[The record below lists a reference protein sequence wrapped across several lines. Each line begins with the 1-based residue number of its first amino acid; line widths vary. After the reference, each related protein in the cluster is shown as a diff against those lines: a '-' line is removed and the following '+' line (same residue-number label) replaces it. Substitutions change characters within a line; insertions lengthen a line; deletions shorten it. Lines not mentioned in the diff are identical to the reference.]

1 MNVIWTLA
9 SSLKNMGTVFGMR
22 HNLVDE
28 RQDHMATMKQVAEK
42 AKVSTT
48 TVSHVINNT
57 RVVSE
62 DARER
67 VLSVIREL
75 RYHPSAVAR
84 SLKNDKTHTLGMV
97 IPNNSNP
104 YFAEIIQGIEA
115 ESFKLGYNIIL
126 CNSYDDPKKQAAYTR
141 VLMEKRIDGL
151 IIVSSGS
158 DEELNQLLADEEIP
172 KVLVDREVPGITAD
186 FIEANHEQG
195 GYLATRYL
203 LDLGHRKIACVA
215 GPKTL
220 LPSSDRVHGYWRALK
235 EAGVASRD
243 DFLFHSDFT
252 SQGGYTAFQ
261 QLLTLTDRPT
271 AIFASNDLMA
281 IGGLCAAHQAGVT
294 VPDDLSVI
302 GYDDI
307 ALASF
312 STPPLTTVAQPK
324 YEIGVLTAQ
333 IMVGR
338 IRNSALALRREK
350 LETYLIIRQSTAP
363 CKV

>member
-1 MNVIWTLA
+1 
-9 SSLKNMGTVFGMR
+9 
-22 HNLVDE
+22 
-28 RQDHMATMKQVAEK
+28 MATMKQVAEK
-42 AKVSTT
+42 ARVSTT

-67 VLSVIREL
+67 VLSVIKQM
-75 RYHPSAVAR
+75 RYIPSAVAR
-84 SLKNDKTHTLGMV
+84 SLKNDKTHTLGMI

-104 YFAEIIQGIEA
+104 YFAEVIQGIEA

-158 DEELNQLLADEEIP
+158 DEELNQLLADEGIP
-172 KVLVDREVPGITAD
+172 KVLVDREVPGLAAD
-186 FIEANHEQG
+186 FIEADHEQG
-195 GYLATRYL
+195 GYLATKYL
-203 LDLGHRKIACVA
+203 IDLGHTDIACVS

-220 LPSSDRVHGYWRALK
+220 LPSGDRVQGYWRALK
-235 EAGVASRD
+235 EAGIARREEY
-243 DFLFHSDFT
+243 LAHSDFT
-252 SQGGYTAFQ
+252 SQGGFTAFQ
-261 QLLTLTDRPT
+261 QLLALERRPS

-281 IGGLCAAHQAGVT
+281 IGGLCAAHQAGMKI
-294 VPDDLSVI
+294 PEQLSVI

-312 STPPLTTVAQPK
+312 STPPLTTIAQPK

-333 IMVGR
+333 VMVQR
-338 IRNSALALRREK
+338 IRNAASDLQREK
-350 LETYLIIRQSTAP
+350 LETKLMIRQSTAAF
-363 CKV
+363 KA

>member
-1 MNVIWTLA
+1 
-9 SSLKNMGTVFGMR
+9 
-22 HNLVDE
+22 
-28 RQDHMATMKQVAEK
+28 MATMKQVAEK
-42 AKVSTT
+42 ARVSTT

-62 DARER
+62 GARER
-67 VLSVIREL
+67 VLAVIKEL
-75 RYHPSAVAR
+75 RYIPSAVAR
-84 SLKNDKTHTLGMV
+84 SLKNDKTHTLGMI

-104 YFAEIIQGIEA
+104 YFAEVIQGIED

-151 IIVSSGS
+151 ILVASGS
-158 DEELNQLLADEEIP
+158 DEELNQLLADEGIP
-172 KVLVDREVPGITAD
+172 KVLLDREVPGVAAD
-186 FIEANHEQG
+186 FIKADHEQG

-203 LDLGHRKIACVA
+203 LDLGHTEIACVS

-220 LPSSDRVHGYWRALK
+220 LPSGDRVQGYWRALK
-235 EAGVASRD
+235 EAGISVREE
-243 DFLFHSDFT
+243 FLAHSDFT
-252 SQGGYTAFQ
+252 SQGGFTAFQ
-261 QLLTLTDRPT
+261 QLLALTPRPT

-281 IGGLCAAHQAGVT
+281 IGGLCAAHQAGIAL
-294 VPDDLSVI
+294 PEQLSVI

-312 STPPLTTVAQPK
+312 STPRLTTVAQPK

-333 IMVGR
+333 VMVDR
-338 IRNSALALRREK
+338 IAHPALPLQRKMLATK
-350 LETYLIIRQSTAP
+350 LVVRQSTAP
-363 CKV
+363 PAR

>member
-1 MNVIWTLA
+1 
-9 SSLKNMGTVFGMR
+9 
-22 HNLVDE
+22 
-28 RQDHMATMKQVAEK
+28 MATMKQVAEK
-42 AKVSTT
+42 ARVSTT

-67 VLSVIREL
+67 VLSVIKQM
-75 RYHPSAVAR
+75 RYIPSAVAR
-84 SLKNDKTHTLGMV
+84 SLKNDKTHTLGMI

-104 YFAEIIQGIEA
+104 YFAEVIQGIEA

-158 DEELNQLLADEEIP
+158 DEEL
-172 KVLVDREVPGITAD
+172 KAD
-186 FIEANHEQG
+186 FIEADHEQG
-195 GYLATRYL
+195 GYLATKYL
-203 LDLGHRKIACVA
+203 IDLGHTDIACVS

-220 LPSSDRVHGYWRALK
+220 LPSGDRVQGYWRALK
-235 EAGVASRD
+235 EAGIARREEY
-243 DFLFHSDFT
+243 LAHSDFT
-252 SQGGYTAFQ
+252 SQGGFTAFQ
-261 QLLTLTDRPT
+261 QLLALERRPS

-281 IGGLCAAHQAGVT
+281 IGGLCAAHQAGMKI
-294 VPDDLSVI
+294 PEQLSVI

-312 STPPLTTVAQPK
+312 STPPLTTIAQPK

-333 IMVGR
+333 VMVQR
-338 IRNSALALRREK
+338 IRNAASELQREK
-350 LETYLIIRQSTAP
+350 LETKLMIRQSTAAF
-363 CKV
+363 KA